1 MVVRGAWRPC
11 GLYEAVK
18 DVSEG
23 SARLWLPSRGHF
35 TEATAVASNKHAREN
50 TGCRAAVRCSQGT
63 ATSSRTPAA
72 PPVISTPKLIV
83 ISRSVRIP
91 SPSRVLLGLR
101 EAQVELSE
109 GRRARHTV
117 AALYRLLVA
126 HLTPGVGAQEK
137 RHTSSGVSRAFLA
150 FVAQNSGTPTPRRA
164 CAARGHNMAD
174 PPPPGRGPD

>member
-1 MVVRGAWRPC
+1 MVRGAWRPR

-23 SARLWLPSRGHF
+23 SARLWLPGRGHF

-50 TGCRAAVRCSQGT
+50 TGCRAAAHCSLG
-63 ATSSRTPAA
+63 AGASSRPPAA
-72 PPVISTPKLIV
+72 PPVISTPDLIA
-83 ISRSVRIP
+83 ISRSVRRP
-91 SPSRVLLGLR
+91 STGRALSGLR
-101 EAQVELSE
+101 EARVALSE

-174 PPPPGRGPD
+174 PLPPGRGPD